1 MSRCRPPLRL
11 AWSLVAVLASGCGD
25 PPPAPMDPRLEVVA
39 MQAPGVLSVD
49 LDGWIDNRAPVAS
62 GPAISWIP
70 FSDVVADGV
79 RVLVGDDL
87 ATHDTEMLR
96 QWIAEQAAELQ
107 QLAAD
112 QDRRRLEL
120 ARGLDELERAVADAG
135 ADRAVREARLAAD
148 ERDEAV
154 QRRLA
159 QLELEVA
166 RSALA
171 RAEQRAAA
179 AAALAAT
186 GRTPRTDVAKADA
199 ERGRAR
205 RRVAAAEE
213 DLAAWAGA
221 GNRAL
226 SRQQLT
232 IAVERARR
240 ELEGM
245 ASATE
250 RIATARAKGEAELAV
265 ASRDLERVTFELG
278 QRRAFAA
285 DPVLR
290 APATGTVRLKN
301 ADVRRGAKLASAPCL
316 FVLEDRETVAYVRIP
331 EALRDLCTVWSEA
344 RPGDGRAVVT
354 VPAAGIELPARVAS
368 IGATA
373 ETRPEGGRA
382 FLAVLVLDGAPS
394 AVAALKPGMRLRAEL
409 TAAVAPRALV
419 PAWAVRAGDDP
430 REPSVRIAEGAV
442 RRLRGVRVG
451 GDFVVTEGLAP
462 GERLNALD
470 AEAEGT
476 DTGRPVRG
484 RRLTGVLA
492 PVDALPIRLTSGNWD
507 VVEVV
512 PDGSRVAKGQV
523 VARLAKTAHW
533 IEPEKI
539 RWNRD
544 AGRAQADA
552 ELARARLEA
561 NQQLLDKTK
570 AWRDADLDRAEARI
584 KVLGDGADA
593 ARTAWEGA
601 EGERVEAD
609 AAAVEAEAVATAAD
623 DPRMRPALSL
633 NAAADQRLAALSA
646 RRRAD
651 SAALAAASAHW
662 PDLLGVLS
670 RSADYLTALDKA
682 EDARADWHVARMQHG
697 QARDRADRAWRR
709 RLDELARDARELDD
723 EELFA
728 PADGRIFHRNT
739 WPWRAGDSLWGR
751 EPFRLVPDAVAGG
764 TVRRRL
770 LLEAPAHRAGS
781 WTLGGAMPVT
791 VPGVGVFP
799 GTVVQVATWYG
810 TSTAGRLEADEG
822 GGSTAV
828 DEQVFNLAIDLALT
842 ATDAE
847 RVLPG
852 MTAYVE

>member
-1 MSRCRPPLRL
+1 MTGRRQVRL
-11 AWSLVAVLASGCGD
+11 AGTLVAAVIAMQLAGCGD
-25 PPPAPMDPRLEVVA
+25 PPPVPLDPRLEVA
-39 MQAPGVLSVD
+39 ATPAPGVLTVD

-62 GPAISWIP
+62 GPALSWIP
-70 FSDVVADGV
+70 FSAVVADGA
-79 RVLVGDDL
+79 RVLVGEEL

-96 QWIAEQAAELQ
+96 QWIAEQTAELQ

-112 QDRRRLEL
+112 QDRRRLDL

-135 ADRAVREARLAAD
+135 ADRAVREAKLAAD
-148 ERDEAV
+148 ERDEVA

-166 RSALA
+166 RSALV
-171 RAEQRAAA
+171 RAEQRAVA
-179 AAALAAT
+179 AAALAAA

-199 ERGRAR
+199 DRGRAR

-213 DLAAWAGA
+213 DLAAWTGA

-240 ELEGM
+240 ELDGM

-285 DPVLR
+285 APVLR
-290 APATGTVRLKN
+290 APVTGTVRLKN
-301 ADVRRGAKLASAPCL
+301 AEVRRGAKLPSAPCL

-344 RPGDGRAVVT
+344 RPGDGQALVA

-373 ETRPEGGRA
+373 ETRPEGDRA
-382 FLAVLVLDGAPS
+382 FLAVLVLDGQPS

-419 PAWAVRAGDDP
+419 PAWAVRTGDDP
-430 REPSVRIAEGAV
+430 REPSVRIADGGV

-451 GDFVVTEGLAP
+451 GDFVVTDGLAP
-462 GERLNALD
+462 GERLTALGAD
-470 AEAEGT
+470 GEGAAT
-476 DTGRPVRG
+476 AQPARG

-533 IEPEKI
+533 IEPDKV

-561 NQQLLDKTK
+561 DQQLLDKTK

-584 KVLGDGADA
+584 KVLADGADA
-593 ARTAWEGA
+593 ARTAWEAA

-609 AAAVEAEAVATAAD
+609 AAAVEAEAQAAAAD
-623 DPRMRPALSL
+623 DPRMKPALSL
-633 NAAADQRLAALSA
+633 NAAADQR
-646 RRRAD
+646 
-651 SAALAAASAHW
+651 LAAASAHW

-670 RSADYLTALDKA
+670 RSTDYLTALDKA

-697 QARDRADRAWRR
+697 QARDRADRSWKR

-723 EELFA
+723 EELYA
-728 PADGRIFHRNT
+728 PADGRVFHRNS

-751 EPFRLVPDAVAGG
+751 EPFRLVPDPAAGG

-770 LLEAPAHRAGS
+770 ALEAPAHRAGS
-781 WTLGGAMPVT
+781 WAVGAAVPVA

-799 GTVVQVATWYG
+799 GTVAQVATWYG
-810 TSTAGRLEADEG
+810 TSTAGRLEAEEG

-842 ATDAE
+842 AADAE